1 MDYSKVVFETE
12 INEAA
17 EVLRRGGLVAFPTET
32 VYGLGAD
39 ASNLKALARMFAAK
53 GRPTSHPVIVHL
65 AEVMMLPEWASE
77 IPSAAVRLAER
88 FWPGPMTLI
97 LPRAQGVLDAVTGGQ
112 DTVGLRVPNH
122 PVALGLLKAFGGGV
136 AAPSANRFGRL
147 SPTSA
152 EHVRMDLGILVDM
165 ILDGGACT
173 VGVESTILDLSRE
186 HPVLLRP
193 GAITIEMLTEVL
205 GEPPLT
211 KEAFSTRAPGT
222 LKIHY
227 APKTPL
233 KVVNSEELMS
243 FVESLLSNGKHVAVM
258 ARRPLPEANPNLH
271 WLIAPSD
278 AKNYAHDLYAN
289 LRFLDLLGTD
299 RIIVE
304 EVSTDV
310 DWQAIQDRLQRA
322 EGNG

>member
-1 MDYSKVVFETE
+1 MVFETE

>member
-1 MDYSKVVFETE
+1 
-12 INEAA
+12 
-17 EVLRRGGLVAFPTET
+17 
-32 VYGLGAD
+32 
-39 ASNLKALARMFAAK
+39 
-53 GRPTSHPVIVHL
+53 
-65 AEVMMLPEWASE
+65 
-77 IPSAAVRLAER
+77 
-88 FWPGPMTLI
+88 
-97 LPRAQGVLDAVTGGQ
+97 
-112 DTVGLRVPNH
+112 
-122 PVALGLLKAFGGGV
+122 
-136 AAPSANRFGRL
+136 
-147 SPTSA
+147 
-152 EHVRMDLGILVDM
+152 MDLGILVDM

-211 KEAFSTRAPGT
+211 REASSTRAPGT
-222 LKIHY
+222 MKIHY

-233 KVVNSEELMS
+233 LVVNSEELMS
-243 FVESLLSNGKHVAVM
+243 VVESLLSTGKHVAVM
-258 ARRPLPEANPNLH
+258 ARRPLPVANPNVH
-271 WLIAPSD
+271 WLVVPDD

>member
-1 MDYSKVVFETE
+1 MVFETE

-65 AEVMMLPEWASE
+65 ADVMMLPEWASE
-77 IPSAAVRLAER
+77 ISSAAVRLAER

-211 KEAFSTRAPGT
+211 REASSTRAPGT

-243 FVESLLSNGKHVAVM
+243 FVESLLSTDKHVAVM
-258 ARRPLPEANPNLH
+258 ARRPLPVANPNVH
-271 WLIAPSD
+271 WLVAPSD

-289 LRFLDLLGTD
+289 LRFLDSLGSD

-304 EVSTDV
+304 AVSTDV
-310 DWQAIQDRLQRA
+310 DWHAIQDRLQRA